1 MKTEPVAQTLERIRA
16 ELLHTPGGVLAF
28 DADGTLWSGDVG
40 DDLFLALLEH
50 GDLQPEV
57 HDALE
62 HLRITHG
69 VDKAPDDREL
79 ARRLFAA
86 HEAGRFPEHEL
97 YAMEAWLFAGWR
109 AEDVRAFARDV
120 VSRVR
125 LETRLH
131 PETRRV
137 VTWAQAE
144 GVDCYIVSASPRA
157 MVEAAVQATLGLS
170 PERVLACTPREAAGR
185 LLPSVEEPIPY
196 GPGKVRCLRTRTTQP
211 LHAAFGDNVFD
222 LEMLAAARVPV
233 AIRPKP
239 RLQARAE
246 ELPAMVQLLPEA

>member
-1 MKTEPVAQTLERIRA
+1 MKTEPVTQTLERIRA
-16 ELLHTPGGVLAF
+16 EFLRTPGGVLAF

-57 HDALE
+57 HEALE
-62 HLRITHG
+62 HLCLAHG
-69 VDKAPDDREL
+69 VDTASDDREL

-86 HEAGRFPEHEL
+86 HEAGRLPEHEL
-97 YAMEAWLFAGWR
+97 YAMQAWLFAGWR

-120 VSRVR
+120 VTRVRVESRV
-125 LETRLH
+125 H

-137 VTWAQAE
+137 LTWAQTE

-157 MVEAAVQATLGLS
+157 VVEAAVGPLGLS

-185 LLPSVEEPIPY
+185 LRPSVEEPIPY
-196 GPGKVRCLRTRTTQP
+196 GPGKVRCLRARTAQP
-211 LHAAFGDNVFD
+211 LHAAFGDNLFD
-222 LEMLAAARVPV
+222 LEMLAAARIPV

-246 ELPAMVQLLPEA
+246 ELPAMVQLLPET